1 MILAVIV
8 EHAAGNSVGMQPAL
22 PDHRPLAYVNED
34 FSQANNLAEKNPAKL
49 KELQDAP
56 SSTKLSGLRVNG
68 QDLSAR
74 VAGGLRS
81 STANQEWPCASGN
94 ESSPLYLCLLI
105 LYLPEIVYTEC
116 GRQKENHQQG
126 RSDSRVI
133 AEQFVMHGGR
143 DGIRTHNLLIANS
156 GENKVRQ
163 GVTIT

>member
-56 SSTKLSGLRVNG
+56 SSTKLSGLRVNA

-74 VAGGLRS
+74 VAGEVVDEMGFEPTTSSLRTVGKIS
-81 STANQEWPCASGN
+81 
-94 ESSPLYLCLLI
+94 
-105 LYLPEIVYTEC
+105 
-116 GRQKENHQQG
+116 
-126 RSDSRVI
+126 
-133 AEQFVMHGGR
+133 
-143 DGIRTHNLLIANS
+143 
-156 GENKVRQ
+156 
-163 GVTIT
+163 

>member
-8 EHAAGNSVGMQPAL
+8 EYAAGNSVGVQPAL
-22 PDHRPLAYVNED
+22 PDHRPPAYVNED

-56 SSTKLSGLRVNG
+56 SSTKLSGLRVNA

-74 VAGGLRS
+74 VAGWLRS
-81 STANQEWPCASGN
+81 STANQEWPCSSGN
-94 ESSPLYLCLLI
+94 ESSP
-105 LYLPEIVYTEC
+105 YLPEIVYTEC

-133 AEQFVMHGGR
+133 AEQDAQSSQGEKDPR
-143 DGIRTHNLLIANS
+143 RIDRTFIFMNLTFRLGKA
-156 GENKVRQ
+156 ENVKA
-163 GVTIT
+163 I